1 MSDGGPAICGGHA
14 YTCGNEPESGGSRG
28 AEIRQRIS
36 AVRAQ
41 IDELHQDDAS
51 GKAPR
56 EQPGVIPGC
65 PGTAELVPLLQIA
78 LQDRC
83 AHRTRTMVQVARSM
97 SLIFLR
103 RAVPDVRNDLS
114 WAATGMSDRM
124 SRGRN
129 GCERCR

>member
-1 MSDGGPAICGGHA
+1 MLIRAGTSRSPGGAAERRSGSVSAPSAHRLTSCTRTA
-14 YTCGNEPESGGSRG
+14 LPEGTQG
-28 AEIRQRIS
+28 AARCNTR
-36 AVRAQ
+36 
-41 IDELHQDDAS
+41 L
-51 GKAPR
+51 
-56 EQPGVIPGC
+56 

-83 AHRTRTMVQVARSM
+83 AHRTRTMVQVARPV

-124 SRGRN
+124 SRG
-129 GCERCR
+129 